1 MCLMGTQGSLKILAF
16 ALRLYPTLG
25 VNNGDANTVCKGE
38 RAEVACLLHR
48 LGCFDGLSAGRVMK
62 SALLVFTP
70 LSKGQFSQHNAHFQV
85 IFNLA

>member
-16 ALRLYPTLG
+16 ALCLYPTLG

-38 RAEVACLLHR
+38 GAEVALPASQGQDALMGCLQ
-48 LGCFDGLSAGRVMK
+48 AGDEI
-62 SALLVFTP
+62 SGFFFLIP

-85 IFNLA
+85 VF

>member
-16 ALRLYPTLG
+16 ARRLYPTLG

-48 LGCFDGLSAGRVMK
+48 GRM
-62 SALLVFTP
+62 L
-70 LSKGQFSQHNAHFQV
+70 
-85 IFNLA
+85 

>member
-16 ALRLYPTLG
+16 ALCLYPTLG

-38 RAEVACLLHR
+38 GAEVALPASQGQDALMGCLQ
-48 LGCFDGLSAGRVMK
+48 AGDEI
-62 SALLVFTP
+62 SGFFLIP

-85 IFNLA
+85 VF